1 MRVAYLVNQY
11 PSISHTFVRREIEG
25 LEELGVGV
33 ARYSMRPTPLEAL
46 PDPADRRERELT
58 AALLAPGGNALMLSV
73 ARVAASRPAAF
84 ARAQA
89 LSMAVGKRSDRG
101 LLRNLAYL
109 AEACALLEA
118 FERDPVDHLH
128 AHFGTNPAAVAMLTR
143 VLGGPSYSFTAHGPE
158 EFDKPDLLSL
168 REKIN
173 HASFVVGVSSFGRS
187 QLYRYCDAHQWD
199 KIHVVRCGVDAS
211 YVARRPTALPERP
224 RFVSVGRLCEQ
235 KGQLLLV
242 EAAARLL
249 QRGRKL
255 ELVLVGDGPMRK
267 EVEALIAREG
277 IEAHVRI
284 TGWASGETVQREI
297 EEARVFVLPSFAE
310 GLPVVLMEALGRGRP
325 VISTYV
331 AGIPE
336 LVRDNECGFLV
347 PAGSVEHV
355 AGAMERALD
364 TDTKTLSAMGQVGYR
379 RVREMHDAQDN
390 ARALLALF
398 DRFRD
403 ARRAA

>member
-1 MRVAYLVNQY
+1 MRIAYLVNQY

-25 LEELGVGV
+25 LEELGVEV
-33 ARYSMRPTPLEAL
+33 ARYSLRPTPLESL
-46 PDPADRRERELT
+46 PDPADRREHELT
-58 AALLAPGGNALMLSV
+58 TALLGAGGNALMLSV

-118 FERDPVDHLH
+118 LEREPVDHLH

-158 EFDKPDLLSL
+158 EFDKPDLLCL
-168 REKIN
+168 REKIA

-187 QLYRYCDAHQWD
+187 QLYRYCDADQWN
-199 KIHVVRCGVDAS
+199 KVQVVRCGVDAS
-211 YVARRPTALPERP
+211 YVKRLPTALPERP

-242 EAAARLL
+242 QAAAQLL
-249 QRGRKL
+249 HGGRAL
-255 ELVLVGDGPMRK
+255 ELVLVGDGPMRR
-267 EVEALIAREG
+267 EVEAVIAREG
-277 IEAHVRI
+277 IEPHVRI

-297 EEARVFVLPSFAE
+297 EDARVFVLPSFAE

-336 LVRDNECGFLV
+336 LVQDNECGFLV

-355 AGAMERALD
+355 ASAMERALD
-364 TDTKTLSAMGQVGYR
+364 CDTRRLSAMGQLGYQ
-379 RVREMHDAQDN
+379 RVRAMHDAQAN
-390 ARALLALF
+390 ARSLLELF
-398 DRFRD
+398 ARFSG